1 MSHKLTQEELK
12 ALKNGYLE
20 MAQLNSELAEEGFE
34 ADAQALLDCEEYLS
48 GKCE

>member
-12 ALKNGYLE
+12 ALENGYSE
-20 MAQLNSELAEEGFE
+20 MAQISIELAEEGVIADNE
-34 ADAQALLDCEEYLS
+34 ALREVEKIYS